1 MNIDAFKKSLCQ
13 YYCERI
19 SVNPVPCGYAVSTA
33 FLDNSSDPIGF
44 YIVETD
50 DGYYLEDDGEYL
62 THLIAS
68 GIDIDKGQRNE
79 FLRNILARADAHY
92 EVDSYEIRT
101 AEFTSDAIP
110 RKAFDFVSALLRV
123 RDLEMW
129 TREAVRSTFKEDA
142 LRAMEER
149 FAETANIDQSA
160 AVNRRFSDY
169 PADAVLRPTKNTGYD
184 TAVYFVTNNDKLN
197 EALLLD
203 TERRLVEDNSFSV
216 VAMFEDPEMRGISRK
231 RFQRAQNRG
240 LSMPFFRDDEDAALN
255 LIASKLEVVS

>member
-1 MNIDAFKKSLCQ
+1 MNIDAFKKSICQ

-33 FLDNSSDPIGF
+33 FLDNSRDPIGF
-44 YIVETD
+44 YIVETEN
-50 DGYYLEDDGEYL
+50 GYYLEDDGEYL
-62 THLIAS
+62 THLLAS
-68 GIDIDKGQRNE
+68 GIDVDKGQRNE

-101 AEFTSDAIP
+101 SEFAPESISQ
-110 RKAFDFVSALLRV
+110 KAFDFVSALLRV

-129 TREAVRSTFKEDA
+129 TREAIRSTFKEDA

-149 FAETANIDQSA
+149 FAETANIDQNA

-169 PADAVLRPTKNTGYD
+169 PADAVLRPSKNAQRD

-197 EALLLD
+197 EALLLN
-203 TERRLVEDNSFSV
+203 TERQLVKDNTFSI

-240 LSMPFFRDDEDAALN
+240 LSMPFFRNDEDAALN
-255 LIASKLEVVS
+255 LIASKLEAI

>member
-1 MNIDAFKKSLCQ
+1 MDIDAFKKSLCQ
-13 YYCERI
+13 YYCERV

-44 YIVETD
+44 YVVETE

-62 THLIAS
+62 THLVAS

-79 FLRNILARADAHY
+79 FLRNILARAEAYY

-101 AEFTSDAIP
+101 PEFGAEAMP
-110 RKAFDFVSALLRV
+110 RRAFDFVSALLRV

-129 TREAVRSTFKEDA
+129 TRDAVRSTFKEDA
-142 LRAMEER
+142 LRALADR
-149 FAETANIDQSA
+149 FAESANIDQNA
-160 AVNRRFSDY
+160 AVNRRFWDY
-169 PADAVLRPTKNTGYD
+169 PADAVLRPTQAAGRD
-184 TAVYFVTNNDKLN
+184 TAVYFVTSNDKLN

-203 TERRLVEDNSFSV
+203 TERKLREDQSFSV
-216 VAMFEDPEMRGISRK
+216 VAMFEDPDMRGISRG

-240 LSMPFFRDDEDAALN
+240 LPMPVFRGDEDAALD
-255 LIASKLEVVS
+255 LIAAKLKAA

>member
-19 SVNPVPCGYAVSTA
+19 SVNSVPFGYSVSTA
-33 FLDNSSDPIGF
+33 FLDNSRDPIGF
-44 YIVETD
+44 YVVETD
-50 DGYYLEDDGEYL
+50 GGYYLEDDGEYL

-68 GIDIDKGQRNE
+68 GIDIDKGQRAD
-79 FLRNILARADAHY
+79 FLRNILAGADAHY

-101 AEFTSDAIP
+101 AEFAPDQIP

-149 FAETANIDQSA
+149 FAEAVNIDQNT

-169 PADAVLRPTKNTGYD
+169 PADAVLRPTKDRGRD
-184 TAVYFVTNNDKLN
+184 TAVYFVTSNDKLN

-240 LSMPFFRDDEDAALN
+240 LPMPFFRDDEYAALD
-255 LIASKLEVVS
+255 LIASKLEAAS

>member
-1 MNIDAFKKSLCQ
+1 MNVDAFKNSLCQ
-13 YYCERI
+13 YYCNHI
-19 SVNPVPCGYAVSTA
+19 SVSPVSYGYAVSTA
-33 FLDNSSDPIGF
+33 FIDNSNDPIGF

-79 FLRNILARADAHY
+79 FLRNILAQADAHY
-92 EVDSYEIRT
+92 DVDSYEIRT
-101 AEFTSDAIP
+101 AEFPPDAIP
-110 RKAFDFVSALLRV
+110 RKAFDFVSALLRM

-129 TREAVRSTFKEDA
+129 TRETVRSTFKEDA

-149 FAETANIDQSA
+149 FAEIANIDENTG
-160 AVNRRFSDY
+160 VNRQFSAY
-169 PADAVLRPTKNTGYD
+169 PADAILRPVKYTGRD

-203 TERRLVEDNSFSV
+203 RERRLVDDDSFSV
-216 VAMFEDPEMRGISRK
+216 VAMFEEPEMRGISRK

-240 LSMPFFRDDEDAALN
+240 LPMPFFRDDEDAALN
-255 LIASKLEVVS
+255 LIASKLELAS